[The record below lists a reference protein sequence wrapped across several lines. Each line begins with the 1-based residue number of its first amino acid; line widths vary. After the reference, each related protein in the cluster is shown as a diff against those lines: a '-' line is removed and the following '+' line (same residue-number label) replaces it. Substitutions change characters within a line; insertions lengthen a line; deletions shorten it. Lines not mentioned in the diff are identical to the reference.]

1 MKALIPCAGYGTR
14 MRMQPHEAK
23 ELLPDENGK
32 PTIEWSLNICRE
44 YNIEPVIITRKE
56 KIEFINYLENNNIQY
71 VIGGGESTGE
81 SLLNAKEYW
90 DDYNIMILPDT
101 RFNYPKNLFI
111 DIFKCMKAGN
121 DCVFALFNVEDHSNW
136 GIICENVFYEKPKRT
151 FTEKDNAYAWGII
164 GFRKEYGETLL
175 NSYNTTSEPLKL
187 NNPGYLFINNFR
199 DISRK
204 YTNI

>member
-1 MKALIPCAGYGTR
+1 
-14 MRMQPHEAK
+14 
-23 ELLPDENGK
+23 
-32 PTIEWSLNICRE
+32 
-44 YNIEPVIITRKE
+44 
-56 KIEFINYLENNNIQY
+56 
-71 VIGGGESTGE
+71 
-81 SLLNAKEYW
+81 
-90 DDYNIMILPDT
+90 
-101 RFNYPKNLFI
+101 
-111 DIFKCMKAGN
+111 
-121 DCVFALFNVEDHSNW
+121 
-136 GIICENVFYEKPKRT
+136 VFYEKPKRT